1 MLTRTRTVEIPEE
14 LYNHFETQARAK
26 KRTVDDFVTDTLS
39 LYAPPPVEDDL
50 PLKLQLELKAM
61 EALSNEALWAIGQ
74 SMMNADKVALYD
86 ILLERNQSGS
96 LTAEGHA
103 LLASLREEADSL
115 MVRKAHAYVLLQSRG
130 QKIPSIKELR
140 AQQS

>member
-1 MLTRTRTVEIPEE
+1 MLTRTRKVEIPED
-14 LYNHFETQARAK
+14 LYNHFEMQARAK

-39 LYAPPPVEDDL
+39 LYGPPPVEDDL

-61 EALSNEALWAIGQ
+61 AALSNEALWAIGQ
-74 SMMNADKVALYD
+74 STMNADKVALYD
-86 ILLERNQSGS
+86 ILLERNQLGS

-103 LLASLREEADSL
+103 LLASLREEVDSL

>member
-26 KRTVDDFVTDTLS
+26 KHTVDDFVADTLS